1 MNINAMHI
9 TDGYKVAHA
18 SQYAEGTQYVSSN
31 YTPRDFGYA
40 PTASGLR
47 PSHMVYAGLQY
58 AVKEYI
64 INIWNVSFFQKPK
77 EEVLAKFAR
86 RIRNYLGTGQGAA
99 TYDML
104 SRLHDLGYMPIRIK
118 SLPEGSRVNAG
129 IPVFTVTNTVEG
141 FGPLVNYLET
151 VLSNVVWPVCN
162 SASLMEQYYLLAKE
176 YGAATGASEEYWLPI
191 AIHNFALRGHRGI
204 EDGII
209 SAFGHTLFHKG
220 TDTFAVI
227 DFIEDY
233 YNGDSDKEVIGVSVN
248 ASEHATVCQNIAVNG
263 GGHEGELATLYGFLT
278 DTYPTG
284 VFSYVS
290 DSRDYWDV
298 VGNIVPKLK
307 AVIMARGPNAD
318 GQPGILTLRP
328 DSSIDTPYEV
338 LCGYKVYEV
347 ETSLVDDYD
356 TDEFRAGEYNAV
368 RYKGKVYRAEVDSD
382 ITYYGLGESSTF
394 YTIVLGREMC
404 EVEAMGTIQSLWNTF
419 GGTEVEGDDGAGHDN
434 KAGTYKLLDS
444 HIRVIYGEA
453 ISLQMAKKIYQGL
466 TDMSFSVGN
475 VFFGVGSWAFIGNSS
490 RDSYGIA
497 MKATNSVVNGVDYAL
512 QKDPKGTSD
521 FKKSARGRLRVEFNI
536 YKGEFELYDNQ
547 TVEQE
552 NTGCLLDFFVDGKIV
567 NEQVFS
573 EMQARL
579 K

>member
-1 MNINAMHI
+1 MNLNAMHL
-9 TDGYKVAHA
+9 TDGYKTGHPA
-18 SQYAEGTQYVSSN
+18 QYAEGTQYVSSN

-40 PTASGLR
+40 PTASGFR

-64 INIWNVSFFQKPK
+64 IKLWNTSFFQQPK

-263 GGHEGELATLYGFLT
+263 GGHFGELATLHGFLT
-278 DTYPTG
+278 NTYPTG
-284 VFSYVS
+284 VFSYVA

-298 VGNIVPKLK
+298 VGNIVPMLK
-307 AVIMARGPNAD
+307 DIILSRGPNAD

-347 ETSLVDDYD
+347 KNFLADWNDRD
-356 TDEFRAGEYNAV
+356 NFKDGDYNAV
-368 RYKGKVYRAEVDSD
+368 RWEGKIYAATIENDG
-382 ITYYGLGESSTF
+382 YF
-394 YTIVLGREMC
+394 YDCVENERIELGREMS

-419 GGTEVEGDDGAGHDN
+419 GGEEIAVDVSGHGDIV
-434 KAGTYKLLDS
+434 KYKLLDS

-466 TDMSFSVGN
+466 KDMGFSVGN

-521 FKKSARGRLRVEFNI
+521 FKKSARGRLRVEYDTN
-536 YKGEFELYDNQ
+536 KGEYVLYDNQ

-552 NTGCLLDFFVDGKIV
+552 HTGLLLDFFVDGKIV